1 MTREE
6 FERFVADQLRVIAK
20 KMKEYC
26 PETLYLSMTIGVN
39 ESPGC
44 MFWNRYYGDGVEHI
58 VDFRESWEEE
68 DGKTDDAEG

>member
-26 PETLYLSMTIGVN
+26 PETLYLSMAIGVN

-44 MFWNRYYGDGVEHI
+44 MFWNRFYAADVEHI
-58 VDFRESWEEE
+58 VNFCESWEEE
-68 DGKTDDAEG
+68 DGQKDDAER